1 MMSPWRDPFVELE
14 RNIKKTVKKMITAT
28 MVFGVVISIIAL
40 GAIGISGFV
49 LHDHYESNRANI
61 QRNQDTI
68 VALCR
73 ELNERDIELKI
84 AAIDLGVPPNR
95 LTFLTRRSCKLDQL
109 RKKFGVGG

>member
-1 MMSPWRDPFVELE
+1 MTPWRDPFLELE
-14 RNIKKTVKKMITAT
+14 KNIKNTVQHMITAT
-28 MVFGVVISIIAL
+28 VIFGVVISLIAL
-40 GAIGISGFV
+40 AAIGISGFV
-49 LHDHYESNRANI
+49 LHDHYESNKANI

-95 LTFLTRRSCKLDQL
+95 LTFLTKRPCKPDQL
-109 RKKFGVGG
+109 RKKFGAGG